1 MEVAVRK
8 RMLRLDSRYVPDR
21 GARRGYFGDV
31 GIGVNNA
38 VRNRMAQLQVTAP
51 QSGLVYR
58 PGCQVRIVVSR
69 TVFSQSANM
78 LLRLEGDARTYSVPE
93 TVLSIQR
100 DALESGDV
108 LASIRLNG
116 KMKNIDRDL
125 LYRSLVRRVILTTE
139 MNNMS

>member
-1 MEVAVRK
+1 
-8 RMLRLDSRYVPDR
+8 MLRLDRRYVPDR
-21 GARRGYFGDV
+21 GARWNYFGNPGV
-31 GIGVNNA
+31 GVNNVA
-38 VRNRMAQLQVTAP
+38 RNRMAQLQVTAP

-58 PGCQVRIVVSR
+58 PGCQVRILVSR
-69 TVFSQSANM
+69 TVFSQSAET

-93 TVLSIQR
+93 TVLSIQQ